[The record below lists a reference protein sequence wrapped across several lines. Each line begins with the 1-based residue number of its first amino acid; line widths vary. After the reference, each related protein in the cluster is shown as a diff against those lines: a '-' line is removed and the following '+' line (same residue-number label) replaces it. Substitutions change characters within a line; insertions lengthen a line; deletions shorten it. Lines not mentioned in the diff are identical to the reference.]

1 MKTYHSQKHEH
12 TTHTHFNSKTI
23 YSVQGQWKTL
33 TKTNNSINSK
43 NKGQVHV
50 KEKQK
55 YYSKNS
61 NNQVNHM
68 AKFTNTLKQQ

>member
-1 MKTYHSQKHEH
+1 MKTYHSLKHEH

-43 NKGQVHV
+43 NKGQAHV
-50 KEKQK
+50 RKKI
-55 YYSKNS
+55 
-61 NNQVNHM
+61 
-68 AKFTNTLKQQ
+68 TLL